1 MSQSFGFY
9 LNGDAGSS
17 AQCAAEARSEFVKA
31 HDNRHA
37 AIAETQH
44 IEVLLLQGSLIEAE
58 ERSLALL
65 ELQSNALDAERRLA
79 RARIHSL

>member
-1 MSQSFGFY
+1 MPA
-9 LNGDAGSS
+9 LPPNVPPRH
-17 AQCAAEARSEFVKA
+17 RSEFVKA

-79 RARIHSL
+79 GQFSDS